1 MRGFF
6 IPSLELAPGAK
17 DIKDIAG
24 FAGIGLLC
32 GRPTP
37 PAAFDTLKF

>member
-17 DIKDIAG
+17 DIKAKPALPATGYFVAG
-24 FAGIGLLC
+24 
-32 GRPTP
+32 PTP
-37 PAAFDTLKF
+37 QADFDPLKL